1 MKKLIS
7 IVVLATLLTALC
19 ACSAKSN
26 VPVNEPVSSES
37 IEVTPVTDNSEV
49 VPAPGEDVTRGE
61 AYVGVWGCGRCTIT
75 IDPVSDRYEVQVTW
89 ASSAAEHTYWTY
101 ECYYDEATGH
111 LRGENG
117 VRTNVLTNDDG
128 SEKEDV
134 VYEDGVCEFH
144 ITIDGEL
151 VWEDKEDGVG
161 DGMYFQKN

>member
-1 MKKLIS
+1 MEGYGACGRGTTEVHKAVSALES
-7 IVVLATLLTALC
+7 TELA
-19 ACSAKSN
+19 N
-26 VPVNEPVSSES
+26 
-37 IEVTPVTDNSEV
+37 
-49 VPAPGEDVTRGE
+49 EDVTRGE
-61 AYVGVWGCGRCTIT
+61 EYVGVWGCGRCTIT